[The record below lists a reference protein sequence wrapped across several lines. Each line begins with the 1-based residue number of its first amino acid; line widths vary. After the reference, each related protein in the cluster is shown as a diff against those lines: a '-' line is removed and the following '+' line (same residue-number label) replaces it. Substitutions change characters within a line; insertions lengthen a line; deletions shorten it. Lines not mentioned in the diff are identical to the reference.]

1 MAREAK
7 TNMKNLRIS
16 ADVLKKLRE
25 KHDVDRQEVEQCF
38 ANRTG
43 KLLTDVR
50 AKHRS
55 NPPTLWFLA
64 PTNKGRVLKI
74 VYIQG
79 TPHVDLRSA
88 FEPNQAELGIYA
100 KHG

>member
-1 MAREAK
+1 
-7 TNMKNLRIS
+7 MKNLRIS
-16 ADVLKKLRE
+16 GEVLKKLTD
-25 KHDVDRQEVEQCF
+25 KHKVDRHEVEQCF
-38 ANRTG
+38 ANRMG

-50 AKHRS
+50 ARHKS

-79 TPHVDLRSA
+79 NPHIDLRSA
-88 FEPNQAELGIYA
+88 FEPNQAELTIYA